1 MACHLGLSATNLW
14 GLFAFAT
21 LSVGYIFE
29 GSAGMIFDITEGG
42 YHGTEPNR
50 FTFYVFSLITYSFWT
65 VAALSFGA
73 MFRETWEE
81 LQFKS
86 WATTMSRI
94 CSIGLILA
102 YLAVSVAS
110 IWCMFFASVD
120 VGDNV
125 LDQASSHSEHR
136 DKVAL
141 NYFRTSIWTWMGTLF
156 LFFLVAASGL
166 RPIMQA
172 MKNEAD
178 IIVWGLSSTWAVDG
192 IMLFQTISFSLFV
205 FVILE
210 ETGKV
215 EFTSSSLNYVL
226 LAFNYSVLVT
236 YFFLHNVVFSLS
248 HIVFDND
255 DEDGND
261 LEANGEKAHSGE
273 ETSECSAGKDEEAI
287 KVNGGHDVAEI
298 EVINGV
304 ALRDDITA
312 NSEVHEELPIA
323 GPGGI
328 KTFLRIASMR
338 KPEVTR
344 IRSSNIRFDGN
355 DSGSMY
361 STSSCGASYDH
372 GTIQSSRR

>member
-1 MACHLGLSATNLW
+1 
-14 GLFAFAT
+14 
-21 LSVGYIFE
+21 
-29 GSAGMIFDITEGG
+29 
-42 YHGTEPNR
+42 
-50 FTFYVFSLITYSFWT
+50 
-65 VAALSFGA
+65 
-73 MFRETWEE
+73 
-81 LQFKS
+81 
-86 WATTMSRI
+86 
-94 CSIGLILA
+94 
-102 YLAVSVAS
+102 
-110 IWCMFFASVD
+110 
-120 VGDNV
+120 
-125 LDQASSHSEHR
+125 
-136 DKVAL
+136 
-141 NYFRTSIWTWMGTLF
+141 
-156 LFFLVAASGL
+156 
-166 RPIMQA
+166 
-172 MKNEAD
+172 
-178 IIVWGLSSTWAVDG
+178 
-192 IMLFQTISFSLFV
+192 
-205 FVILE
+205 
-210 ETGKV
+210 
-215 EFTSSSLNYVL
+215 
-226 LAFNYSVLVT
+226 
-236 YFFLHNVVFSLS
+236 VFSLS